1 MNTTKGRLSL
11 FTAKLFFLLF
21 LTFSCSGRSSI
32 EISFGNVST
41 LKDAKMK
48 HKEYY
53 AEIEKK
59 DFPFE
64 EKANYRRIVDSSY
77 SVSALKTVGITCEAI
92 KSSPTSYKVKLN
104 ELNTF
109 MEEFNRNILDV
120 DNGSTL
126 QMCNSI
132 IINDFD
138 TYKFESAWAERRNH
152 LTKKLENFIEI
163 ETRHSQNK
171 YYKKIEIW
179 DSSIVEN
186 GENIRKIDY
195 FIRFS
200 CKYKR
205 QIKQWITN
213 FDLHQED
220 YLLAGNC
227 KWTVMCDRDNQIL
240 PVVFPAEDK
249 CYENLSVK

>member
-11 FTAKLFFLLF
+11 FTAKLFILLF
-21 LTFSCSGRSSI
+21 LIFSCSGRSSI
-32 EISFGNVST
+32 EVSFGNVST

-77 SVSALKTVGITCEAI
+77 NVSALKTVGITCEAI

-109 MEEFNRNILDV
+109 IEEFNRNILDV

-138 TYKFESAWAERRNH
+138 TYKASVDAE
-152 LTKKLENFIEI
+152 I
-163 ETRHSQNK
+163 S
-171 YYKKIEIW
+171 
-179 DSSIVEN
+179 
-186 GENIRKIDY
+186 
-195 FIRFS
+195 
-200 CKYKR
+200 KYKEQLQYIIDAETDNNLR
-205 QIKQWITN
+205 TNDSNFYRCITVKKN
-213 FDLHQED
+213 EFDEYLTIVAYGTKMAICGRPD
-220 YLLAGNC
+220 Y
-227 KWTVMCDRDNQIL
+227 
-240 PVVFPAEDK
+240 
-249 CYENLSVK
+249 SVN